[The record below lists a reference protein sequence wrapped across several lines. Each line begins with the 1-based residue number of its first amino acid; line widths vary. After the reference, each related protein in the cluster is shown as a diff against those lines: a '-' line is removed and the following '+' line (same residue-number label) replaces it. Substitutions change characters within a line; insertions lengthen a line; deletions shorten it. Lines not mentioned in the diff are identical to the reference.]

1 MTRWGIDISGWQA
14 GIDLD
19 AVACEGFAGVIA
31 KATQGANY
39 TSPAYAE
46 QKAGAQRNGLAFMAY
61 HYIEQDASASAQV
74 DNYECAEPDR
84 AVPVMLDHEQG
95 SGDVSV
101 LRAVHAEFVGRGYR
115 VALLYLP
122 RWYWRDHIGSP
133 DLSGLPPFMASAYG
147 SDQPGDTAALYPGD
161 TAPGW
166 NDYGDNRVAV
176 LQFTQRAIVAGR
188 QIDAWAYRGTAAE
201 FDALFG
207 AESEIPVMSDAQE
220 VATQLFGPDRA
231 GFEILGRAVETD
243 PARNRYLTEAV
254 AVILA
259 QLGGGPNFEGWS
271 QLGDGENNATPR
283 RTLVDGIA
291 HVMRQNEQ
299 ILAALTDKADR

>member
-1 MTRWGIDISGWQA
+1 MTHWGIDISGWQA

-19 AVACEGFAGVIA
+19 AVAAEGFTAVIA

-39 TSPAYAE
+39 TSPTYAE
-46 QKAGAQRNGLAFMAY
+46 QKAGAQRNRLRFMAY
-61 HYIEQDASASAQV
+61 HYIEQDVAAPAQV
-74 DNYECAEPDR
+74 DNYERAEPDR
-84 AVPVMLDHEQG
+84 GVPVMLDHEQG
-95 SGDVSV
+95 SGDIEV
-101 LRAVHAEFVGRGYR
+101 LRGVHAEFVRRGYR

-122 RWYWRDHIGSP
+122 RWYWRDHIGRP
-133 DLSGLPPFMASAYG
+133 DLSGLPALMASAYG
-147 SDQPGDTAALYPGD
+147 SDQPGYASTLYPGD

-166 NDYGDNRVAV
+166 NDYGGNGVAV
-176 LQFTQRAIVAGR
+176 LQFTQRARVAGR
-188 QIDAWAYRGTAAE
+188 EIDAWAYRGTAAE
-201 FDALFG
+201 LDALFS
-207 AESEIPVMSDAQE
+207 AESEAPVMTDAQA
-220 VATQLFGPDRA
+220 VATQLIGPDRT

-259 QLGGGPNFEGWS
+259 QLGGGPNFEGWT
-271 QLGDGENNATPR
+271 QLGDSTTPR

-299 ILAALTDKADR
+299 ILAALAARPDRAEQ